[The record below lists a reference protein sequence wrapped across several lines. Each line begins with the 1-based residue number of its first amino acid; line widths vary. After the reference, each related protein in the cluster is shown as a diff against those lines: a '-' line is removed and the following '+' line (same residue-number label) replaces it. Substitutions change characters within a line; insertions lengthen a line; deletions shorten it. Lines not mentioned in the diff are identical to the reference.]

1 MKCIFNRFHNKCCI
15 LTIDSTYIIFRYDE
29 ISNAV
34 YVSLEKNR
42 LYSFTKLVH
51 FYHYYKEN
59 TQKCKTV
66 YLLFGVTHMLIP
78 KRIWIH
84 NEIKQEC

>member
-1 MKCIFNRFHNKCCI
+1 MKCIFNRFHNNCCI

-34 YVSLEKNR
+34 YVSLEKTDCIHLQN
-42 LYSFTKLVH
+42 LYIFIIIT
-51 FYHYYKEN
+51 N